1 MPIWMWFIVLVA
13 WLGGLALLAYW
24 LVALFRIYQNITE
37 LPTARDG
44 VDLADADPPTESVCV
59 IVPAHNE
66 EAVVGK
72 LIDSL
77 REQDYDGLRFV
88 LVLDRCTDDTAAIA
102 RDRTAGDD
110 RFEIIELDHCPADW
124 AGKVHAVW
132 TGATKTQS
140 ARDADLI
147 LFVDADTELD
157 PRLIRASV
165 GLMRDRKL
173 DLLSLWSTLAVE
185 RWFEKLVQPAC
196 GIELMYQYPLRR
208 ANRLENR
215 RAFANG
221 QYMLFRRDAYERIG
235 GHKAVNEA
243 VLEDMALARVAAD
256 HNLRVGV
263 FLANLMLI
271 VHMYQTWSAFL
282 SGWKRIYIDC
292 AKRKPDRLRRHAWR
306 LRLVQCVL
314 PGIASGGIVLGLT
327 AIPASLGWLSV
338 VLLATCGSA
347 MGVWLFSLIMI
358 YRMGRFPI
366 WATPFQPIGA
376 WITARIMLQAARDL
390 ESRTPLVWGGREY
403 QIEPR

>member
-1 MPIWMWFIVLVA
+1 MSIWLWSLAGVSM
-13 WLGGLALLAYW
+13 LGGLALMAYW
-24 LVALFRIYQNITE
+24 LVALFRIWQNITE

-44 VDLADADPPTESVCV
+44 IALADADPPTESVCV
-59 IVPAHNE
+59 VVPAHNE
-66 EAVVGK
+66 EAVIGD

-77 REQDYDGLRFV
+77 RAQDHDQLRFV
-88 LVLDRCTDDTAAIA
+88 LVLDRCTDSTARIA
-102 RDRTAGDD
+102 RERTAGDD
-110 RFEIIELDHCPADW
+110 RFEIIELDECPPQW

-157 PRLIRASV
+157 PRLIRATAA
-165 GLMRDRKL
+165 LMRDRRL

-208 ANRLENR
+208 ANRFENR

-221 QYMLFRRDAYERIG
+221 QYMFFRRDAYERIG
-235 GHKAVNEA
+235 GHEAVNEA

-256 HNLRVGV
+256 HGLRVGV

-271 VHMYQTWSAFL
+271 VHMYQTWAAFL

-292 AKRKPDRLRRHAWR
+292 AKRKPSRLRRHAWR

-314 PGIASGGIVLGLT
+314 PGIALGGIVLGVWVL
-327 AIPASLGWLSV
+327 PASWITTPLV
-338 VLLATCGSA
+338 VCCTAA
-347 MGVWLFSLIMI
+347 MGVWLLSLILI

-366 WATPFQPIGA
+366 WATFLQPIGA
-376 WITARIMLQAARDL
+376 WLTARVMLQAARDL
-390 ESRTPLVWGGREY
+390 DTRTPLVWGGREY